1 MNKRLF
7 VFSVDAMVTEDV
19 DALRSMPNFQKYL
32 AGGSEYKGG
41 MRTIYPSVTYP
52 AHVSILTGCYA
63 GKHGITSNFDFTTT
77 NKDDSWLW
85 FSDRIQ
91 VEDIFAVAKKAG
103 LKTASVSWPVTG
115 CNPNVDYLI
124 DEYWMPLPG
133 DTLASSFR
141 RAGSS
146 DEVIRIME
154 SHTDLLGE
162 GWELGGKK
170 HFMQWPQVDR
180 WIVACTCDILRQFR
194 PEVTFM
200 HTGAFDITRHHH
212 GVFSSYLDD
221 CRADLDRYIGQVGDT
236 LAELGL
242 LEDTNFIMVSDHGQR
257 DINRAINLNVKLA
270 DAGLIHTDENG
281 TVTDWQAYCFSNAMS
296 SYTAQNIGAGR
307 YDRVKQGLKA
317 SLFMVV
323 VFSLLITVIIF
334 LFGDQLLSLFL
345 DPGDTSGALGCGL
358 TYMHTVSLFYILM
371 GLLFVSNGMLRGSGD
386 MGAFTLSSMA
396 NLFSRVAV
404 AYALAYLTPLGANAI
419 WWSIPAGWAIGSVVS
434 LLRVKSGKWMR
445 QAVSERI

>member
-154 SHTDLLGE
+154 SHTDLLAA
-162 GWELGGKK
+162 GG
-170 HFMQWPQVDR
+170 P
-180 WIVACTCDILRQFR
+180 
-194 PEVTFM
+194 
-200 HTGAFDITRHHH
+200 
-212 GVFSSYLDD
+212 
-221 CRADLDRYIGQVGDT
+221 LDR
-236 LAELGL
+236 GL
-242 LEDTNFIMVSDHGQR
+242 HL
-257 DINRAINLNVKLA
+257 
-270 DAGLIHTDENG
+270 
-281 TVTDWQAYCFSNAMS
+281 
-296 SYTAQNIGAGR
+296 
-307 YDRVKQGLKA
+307 
-317 SLFMVV
+317 
-323 VFSLLITVIIF
+323 
-334 LFGDQLLSLFL
+334 
-345 DPGDTSGALGCGL
+345 
-358 TYMHTVSLFYILM
+358 
-371 GLLFVSNGMLRGSGD
+371 
-386 MGAFTLSSMA
+386 
-396 NLFSRVAV
+396 
-404 AYALAYLTPLGANAI
+404 
-419 WWSIPAGWAIGSVVS
+419 
-434 LLRVKSGKWMR
+434 
-445 QAVSERI
+445 

>member
-1 MNKRLF
+1 MSKRLF

-19 DALRSMPNFQKYL
+19 NALRQMPNFQKYL
-32 AGGSEYKGG
+32 AGGSEFKDG

-77 NKDDSWLW
+77 NKDDNWLW

-91 VEDIFAVAKKAG
+91 VEDIFSVAKKAG

-154 SHTDLLGE
+154 RHTDLLGE

-200 HTGAFDITRHHH
+200 HTGAFDSTRHHH
-212 GVFSSYLDD
+212 GVFSSYLDE

-236 LAELGL
+236 LSELGV

-270 DAGLIHTDENG
+270 DAGLIHTDEHG

-296 SYTAQNIGAGR
+296 SLVYVKDPSDEQLVARVHDELKALQDEGVFGIGRLYTAQEARDEEQLYG
-307 YDRVKQGLKA
+307 D
-317 SLFMVV
+317 
-323 VFSLLITVIIF
+323 FSFVIESDGYTS
-334 LFGDQLLSLFL
+334 FGDRAVRPLVQNFDASDYRFGRATHGYMPDYGPQPVFVAKGPGIRSGVVLGRGRVIDEAPTFAALLGQQMPWA
-345 DPGDTSGALGCGL
+345 DGRVITD
-358 TYMHTVSLFYILM
+358 IL
-371 GLLFVSNGMLRGSGD
+371 R
-386 MGAFTLSSMA
+386 
-396 NLFSRVAV
+396 
-404 AYALAYLTPLGANAI
+404 
-419 WWSIPAGWAIGSVVS
+419 
-434 LLRVKSGKWMR
+434 
-445 QAVSERI
+445 